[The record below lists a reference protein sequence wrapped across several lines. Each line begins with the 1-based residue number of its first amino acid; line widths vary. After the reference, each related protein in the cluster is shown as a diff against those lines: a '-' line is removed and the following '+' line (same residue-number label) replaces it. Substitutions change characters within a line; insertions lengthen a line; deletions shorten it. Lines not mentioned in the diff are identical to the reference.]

1 MRLLYKIGIFF
12 YSIVVRLVSPF
23 NEKAQQFVRGRKNW
37 KVNLKNQ
44 VEKNARYIWFHSA
57 SLGEFEQGRPVIEEI
72 KKQFPQ
78 YKIVLTFFSPS
89 GYEIRKNYDGA
100 DIISYLPLD
109 TKSNAHA
116 FIDIVKPEKVFFIK
130 YEFWYFYISELKK
143 QKIPLYIISAI
154 FRDNQQFFKNTF
166 WGKWYRETL
175 FKFEH
180 FFVQNETSAK
190 LLKSIGLNNIS
201 VSGDTRFDRVAAIVR
216 AAKEIPI
223 VEKFKGDEL
232 LIIAGST
239 WKPDEELLIEFINQN
254 QNIKFIIAPHEVS
267 ASNVNRIHQ
276 LLKTRVISF
285 SKINNTE
292 IEDYQ
297 VLIIDSIG
305 LLSSLYQYGNIAY
318 IGGGFGVGIHNILEA
333 ATFGMPIIFGP
344 NYKRFKEAV
353 DLISNGGAFSI
364 ANYNELESNFNRLIS
379 DKKLLNNSSENSK
392 NYVDKNVGSTKFII
406 KKVFNKG
413 NLLD

>member
-1 MRLLYKIGIFF
+1 MTLLYKIGIFF
-12 YSIVVRLVSPF
+12 YSIAVRLVSVF
-23 NEKAQQFVRGRKNW
+23 NEKARQFVRGRKNW
-37 KVNLKNQ
+37 KVNLRNQ
-44 VEKNARYIWFHSA
+44 IEEDARYIWFHCA

-100 DIISYLPLD
+100 DIILYLPLD
-109 TKSNAHA
+109 TKSNAHT

-130 YEFWYFYISELKK
+130 YEFWYFYIDELK
-143 QKIPLYIISAI
+143 QQNIPLFIISAI
-154 FRDNQQFFKNTF
+154 FRENQQFFKNTI

-180 FFVQNETSAK
+180 FFVQNESSAE
-190 LLKSIGLNNIS
+190 LLKSIGLTNIS
-201 VSGDTRFDRVAAIVR
+201 VAGDTRFDRVAAIVK
-216 AAKEIPI
+216 AAKKIDV
-223 VEKFKGDEL
+223 VEKFKQNRL

-239 WKPDEELLIEFINQN
+239 WKPDEELLIEFINQTDD
-254 QNIKFIIAPHEVS
+254 IKFIIAPHEVS
-267 ASNVNRIHQ
+267 DANINRIHQ
-276 LLKTRVISF
+276 LLKKPAISF
-285 SKINNTE
+285 SKIVE
-292 IEDYQ
+292 IKIDNYQ

-305 LLSSLYQYGNIAY
+305 LLSSLYQYGSIAY

-333 ATFGMPIIFGP
+333 ATFGTPIIFGP
-344 NYKRFKEAV
+344 KFEKFKEAV

-364 ANYNELESNFNRLIS
+364 TNYDELESNFNHLIS
-379 DKKLLNNSSENSK
+379 DKELFNNSSGNSK
-392 NYVDKNVGSTKFII
+392 NYVEKNVGSTKFII
-406 KKVFNKG
+406 KKVFNNV